1 MFALRPAKIG
11 TADMKARLTTLVNTP
26 LAPGQDR
33 PPRGMTV
40 SSATVAPAR
49 DTLIRPTQ
57 SVSKTGKSRNP
68 GIEDLRCQAFEIRIP
83 SVGLLVGSRPA
94 DEGHPKKGGWRS
106 RRIK

>member
-11 TADMKARLTTLVNTP
+11 TADMKARLTTMANTLP
-26 LAPGQDR
+26 APGRDR
-33 PPRGMTV
+33 PLRGMTV

-49 DTLIRPTQ
+49 SALTPPIHR
-57 SVSKTGKSRNP
+57 VSQTGKSRNP
-68 GIEDLRCQAFEIRIP
+68 GIEDLRGQAFEIRIP